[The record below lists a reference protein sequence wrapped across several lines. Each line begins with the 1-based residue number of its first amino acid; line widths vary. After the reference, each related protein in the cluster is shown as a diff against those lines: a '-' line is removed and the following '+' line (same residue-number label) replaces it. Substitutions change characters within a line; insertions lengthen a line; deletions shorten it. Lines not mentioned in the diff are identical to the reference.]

1 MSLDNNRINDLL
13 KEMVDKQFVS
23 GASVAVIKDGEEIFY
38 GDSGVRDMNKKT
50 PFSRDTICRMYSM
63 SKPVTA
69 VAAMILFE
77 RGVIDWFDPV
87 EKFLPGIKGVKVATE
102 SGKLEPLTQWECVTV
117 GQLLNMT
124 SGIAYPGPT
133 LKGEKRTADII
144 DKEIKLIQK
153 GKGRSTQ
160 ELMNDICTSPL
171 NFHPGATW
179 QYGFSA
185 DVLGAVIEVASGMKF
200 SDFLKENIF
209 KPLGMNDTDFWV
221 PEEKYHRLA
230 DVYRQTENG
239 LNIDETYNL
248 AINYKMNVPPA
259 FESGGAGLASC
270 VDDYIKFAKMLL
282 GKGTLNGV
290 QILKPATVEYM
301 SGGALNDRQRQGLWD
316 SLSGHT
322 YGNLLRVLEKPSQAP
337 SMGSIGEYGWDG
349 WLGTYLAICPNDN
362 MAIIMMMQRCDTGT
376 SDYTRR
382 IRNVIFSSLS

>member
-1 MSLDNNRINDLL
+1 
-13 KEMVDKQFVS
+13 MVDKQFVS
-23 GASVAVIKDGEEIFY
+23 GAFVAVIKDGEEIFY

-124 SGIAYPGPT
+124 SGIAYPGPN

-160 ELMNDICTSPL
+160 ELMNDICASPL

-270 VDDYIKFAKMLL
+270 LDDYVKFAKMLL
-282 GKGTLNGV
+282 GKGSLNGV

-301 SGGALNDRQRQGLWD
+301 SGGALNDRQRAGLWD
-316 SLSGHT
+316 SLSGYT

-337 SMGSIGEYGWDG
+337 GIGSLGEYGWDG